1 MNLLLVIENVE
12 KKKSAVLRTLLDAK
26 GKPISLTGI
35 SMMSDVHDKEVV
47 SQILA
52 WASLS
57 GHVQIRQVNDSIN
70 GEVTLYHTTNAQ
82 RQRIALL
89 LREYVDDKEQVLEKS
104 VKIDQEIYAALINSE
119 PDVGLGIEQLA
130 KQINYSKR
138 QVQWRALHLTRVERI
153 SRTKDERYFLT
164 DEQRIMAVLNQPEI
178 DLEFSQE
185 EESLN
190 KAINVLLEE
199 SKKQRARRN
208 ELKGELRNAL
218 RNIRDKQN
226 EIKRI
231 EQKLSLAK
239 EELKRAKVTRE
250 DLEKT
255 MGHEIA
261 QVQGCS
267 MSLAEKLSFL
277 RKLQMR
283 PALSGYALLEECIK
297 DYEIALALQRHRE

>member
-35 SMMSDVHDKEVV
+35 SMMSNVHDKEVV

-57 GHVQIRQVNDSIN
+57 GYVQIRQVNDSIN

-119 PDVGLGIEQLA
+119 PDVGLDIEQLA

-153 SRTKDERYFLT
+153 SRTKDKRYFLT

-199 SKKQRARRN
+199 SKKQRARCN

-255 MGHEIA
+255 MGYEIA
-261 QVQGCS
+261 QAQSCS

>member
-1 MNLLLVIENVE
+1 MNLLLMIEDVE
-12 KKKSAVLRTLLDAK
+12 KKKNAVLRTLLDAK

-35 SMMSDVHDKEVV
+35 SMMSSVHDKEVV

-57 GHVQIRQVNDSIN
+57 GYVQIRQVNDSIN
-70 GEVTLYHTTNAQ
+70 GEVTLYHTTSTQ
-82 RQRIALL
+82 RQRITLL
-89 LREYVDDKEQVLEKS
+89 LREYADDKEQTLEKGA
-104 VKIDQEIYAALINSE
+104 KIDQEIYAALINSE
-119 PDVGLGIEQLA
+119 SDGGLDIEQLA
-130 KQINYSKR
+130 KQTNYSKR

-153 SRTKDERYFLT
+153 SRTKDKRYFLT

-199 SKKQRARRN
+199 SKKQRARCN

-239 EELKRAKVTRE
+239 EELKQAKITRE

-255 MGHEIA
+255 MGYEIA
-261 QVQGCS
+261 QAQGCS